1 MTSQSSSSAPI
12 RRPSQ
17 QEVRRFRVVEFFQ
30 DVVSE
35 LRKAV
40 WPTREETIRLTWVVL
55 VVAAV
60 VGALLGGLDFVLS
73 KTFTRYIV
81 LP

>member
-1 MTSQSSSSAPI
+1 MANRPTSAASF
-12 RRPSQ
+12 RRPSH
-17 QEVRRFRVVEFFQ
+17 QEVRRFRLVQFFQ

-40 WPTREETIRLTWVVL
+40 WPTREETMRLTWVVI

-60 VGALLGGLDFVLS
+60 VGSMLGVLDFVLS
-73 KTFTRYIV
+73 RSFTRYII

>member
-1 MTSQSSSSAPI
+1 MASRPTSNAPV

-17 QEVRRFRVVEFFQ
+17 QDVKRFRVVQFFQ

-35 LRKAV
+35 LRKAI

-55 VVAAV
+55 VVASI
-60 VGALLGGLDFVLS
+60 VGALLGGFDFVLS
-73 KTFTRYIV
+73 RTFTRYVI

>member
-1 MTSQSSSSAPI
+1 
-12 RRPSQ
+12 
-17 QEVRRFRVVEFFQ
+17 VEFFQ

>member
-1 MTSQSSSSAPI
+1 MTSQSSSSAPL

-30 DVVSE
+30 DVISE

-60 VGALLGGLDFVLS
+60 VGAILGGLDFVLS
-73 KTFTRYIV
+73 KTFTRYVV

>member
-1 MTSQSSSSAPI
+1 MASRPTASAPL

-17 QEVRRFRVVEFFQ
+17 QDVKRFRAVQFFQ

-55 VVAAV
+55 VVASI

-73 KTFTRYIV
+73 RTFTRYII

>member
-1 MTSQSSSSAPI
+1 MAQRPTPTTSF

-17 QEVRRFRVVEFFQ
+17 QEVRRFRLVQFFQ

-40 WPTREETIRLTWVVL
+40 WPTREETMRLTWVVL

-60 VGALLGGLDFVLS
+60 VGSMLGVLDFALS
-73 KTFTRYIV
+73 RSFTRYIV